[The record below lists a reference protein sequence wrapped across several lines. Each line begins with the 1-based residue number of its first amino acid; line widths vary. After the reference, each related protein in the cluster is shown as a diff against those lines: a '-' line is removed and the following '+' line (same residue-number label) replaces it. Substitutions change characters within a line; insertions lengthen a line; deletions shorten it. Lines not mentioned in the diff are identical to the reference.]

1 MHPDEVDTGS
11 GVIEHLLAG
20 QCPEWAHLRPRPAS
34 SSGTDHALYRL
45 GDDLVVRLP
54 RIASAEGQGD
64 KEHRWLPRL
73 APQLPLKVPVP
84 VFRGT
89 PDEGYPFSWSVYRWL
104 DGVDAD
110 REAPSDPAAA
120 ATELGRFIRVLRD
133 LDATNG
139 PLPGPHNFHRGEPLA
154 ERDEDTRAAIDA
166 LAGDIDVPATM
177 AVWDQSVHSPV
188 WDRAPVWI
196 HGDLMPGNLLIE
208 DGRLSAVID
217 FGGLGIGDPACDV
230 MAGWTC
236 VNPAQRREFRTAVE
250 VDDATWI
257 RARGWA
263 LSVAAI
269 ALPYYRDT
277 NRRLADIARRTLAAV
292 LSDAGP

>member
-1 MHPDEVDTGS
+1 MHPDEVDTGL
-11 GVIEHLLAG
+11 GVVEALLAA
-20 QCPEWAHLRPRPAS
+20 QRPQWAHLEPRPVP

-45 GDDLVVRLP
+45 GHDLVVRLP
-54 RIASAEGQGD
+54 RIASAEHQGG
-64 KEHRWLPRL
+64 KEHRWLPKL
-73 APQLPLKVPVP
+73 APRLPLQVPVP

-89 PDEGYPFSWSVYRWL
+89 PDESFPFAWSIYRWL
-104 DGVDAD
+104 DGLDAD
-110 REAPSDPAAA
+110 YMAPDDPATA
-120 ATELGRFIRVLRD
+120 ATELGRFIQSLRD
-133 LDATNG
+133 LDATDG
-139 PLPGPHNFHRGEPLA
+139 PPPGPHNFHRGEPLA

-177 AVWDQSVHSPV
+177 PAWEQSVRAPV
-188 WDRAPVWI
+188 WDRPPVWI
-196 HGDLMPGNLLIE
+196 HGDLMPGNLLIN
-208 DGRLSAVID
+208 DGRLSAVTD

-236 VNPAQRREFRTAVE
+236 NHPAQRREFRAAVQ
-250 VDDATWI
+250 VDDATWT

-277 NRRLADIARRTLAAV
+277 NQRLANIARRTLVAV
-292 LSDAGP
+292 LADAGP